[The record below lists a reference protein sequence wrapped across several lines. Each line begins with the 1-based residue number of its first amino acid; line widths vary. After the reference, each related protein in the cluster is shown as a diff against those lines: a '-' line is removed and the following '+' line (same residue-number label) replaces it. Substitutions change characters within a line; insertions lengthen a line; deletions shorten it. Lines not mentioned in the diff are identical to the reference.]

1 MELKNG
7 LPTTKESSELTV
19 KDCLAGRPIV
29 HLVKYGGK
37 LEITKRVDIELTVC
51 LELLQISL
59 SGQAVKLLVSD
70 MIKKYE
76 YDSLEDILCCLRDG
90 RNGKFGEI
98 YGKFN
103 MIVFSEWMRKHL
115 DEKTGLRE
123 AKIYERDNAHN
134 WESRE
139 DYLESSKAGDEMQ
152 KAIKKIEQKRKRKIH
167 DDEMKEFDYQKF
179 KGEYLEKQSEVENIE
194 EVAEVNEEK

>member
-19 KDCLAGRPIV
+19 KDCLVGRPIV

-37 LEITKRVDIELTVC
+37 LEITKRVDLELTVC
-51 LELLQISL
+51 LELLQVSL
-59 SGQAVKLLVSD
+59 SGQAVKLLVGD

-76 YDSLEDILCCLRDG
+76 CDSLEDILCCLRDG

-103 MIVFSEWMRKHL
+103 MIVFSKWMRKHL
-115 DEKTGLRE
+115 DEKAGLRE

-139 DYLESSKAGDEMQ
+139 DYLESVKAGDEMQ
-152 KAIKKIEQKRKRKIH
+152 KAIKKIEQKRKKKIH
-167 DDEMKEFDYQKF
+167 EGEMKEFDYQKF
-179 KGEYLEKQSEVENIE
+179 KGEYLEKQSEAEKLE
-194 EVAEVNEEK
+194 EVEVSGEK